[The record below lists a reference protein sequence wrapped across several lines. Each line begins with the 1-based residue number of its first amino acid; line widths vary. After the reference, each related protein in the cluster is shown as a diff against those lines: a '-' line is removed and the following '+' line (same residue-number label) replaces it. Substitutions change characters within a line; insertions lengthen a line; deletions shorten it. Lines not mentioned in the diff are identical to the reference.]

1 MLKSAMSW
9 LKRVM
14 NAKIRMSFVT
24 VIIFGVRVP
33 IPIPIHIDWDDDVV
47 WAVVISMLLVIVV
60 LSVFGDRIEV

>member
-1 MLKSAMSW
+1 M
-9 LKRVM
+9 KRVM